1 MKNYILILISSLAL
15 LSCKARKT
23 VEQNPAPAENVS
35 SNKAFFETITKKDD
49 FESLKI
55 TSKVNAETDRFIP
68 TIDGT
73 FYIEN
78 NQKIWANF
86 SFLFMSQAR
95 ANITPTGIKAYEKI
109 NKTYID
115 SNFDYINNLLKVN
128 FIDYSA
134 LQNLLL
140 GKTFI
145 PVNEKD
151 YTFLQNENG
160 YLLNSA
166 KNQII
171 TVNGKTSEYKTSLEY
186 SPELALKKV
195 FLQDIKNNNSL
206 EVSYNN
212 YEIFGS
218 QKLPKSVKIIIKA
231 QKTDQILIENTK
243 FEFLKMETPFSIPTN
258 YTKTEI
264 K

>member
-1 MKNYILILISSLAL
+1 MKNYILILLSSLAL

-35 SNKAFFETITKKDD
+35 SNKAFFETVTKKDD

-55 TSKVNAETDRFIP
+55 TSKVNAETDKFIP

-78 NQKIWANF
+78 DQKIWANF

-151 YTFLQNENG
+151 YTF
-160 YLLNSA
+160 Y
-166 KNQII
+166 KMK
-171 TVNGKTSEYKTSLEY
+171 TV
-186 SPELALKKV
+186 
-195 FLQDIKNNNSL
+195 IC
-206 EVSYNN
+206 
-212 YEIFGS
+212 
-218 QKLPKSVKIIIKA
+218 
-231 QKTDQILIENTK
+231 
-243 FEFLKMETPFSIPTN
+243 
-258 YTKTEI
+258 
-264 K
+264 